1 MILRFSGEVAKSTAS
16 GTPILLMSAL
26 PLSCSCT
33 ITRMNPDLT
42 QSGFCAFRLDQ
53 EKPHRPCTSFF
64 SIASVISRVPG

>member
-16 GTPILLMSAL
+16 GTPMRLMSGL

-33 ITRMNPDLT
+33 ITRMKPDLI
-42 QSGFCAFRLDQ
+42 QSGRCAFRLDQ
-53 EKPHRPCTSFF
+53 LKPHSPCTSFF